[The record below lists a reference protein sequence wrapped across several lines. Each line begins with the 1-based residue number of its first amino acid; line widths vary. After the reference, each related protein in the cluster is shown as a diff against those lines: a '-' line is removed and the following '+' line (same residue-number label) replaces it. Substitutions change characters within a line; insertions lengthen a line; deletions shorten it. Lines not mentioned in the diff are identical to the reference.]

1 MEEENTDEFLVQVG
15 TQNEEPENQQNMSH
29 LRVTLSNKCLAL
41 YHCCRDKQRRVVSGT
56 EERKEASRVKKQI
69 SFSLDV

>member
-1 MEEENTDEFLVQVG
+1 MEEENTDECLDQVG
-15 TQNEEPENQQNMSH
+15 TQNQQNMSP

>member
-1 MEEENTDEFLVQVG
+1 MEEENTDEFLDQVG
-15 TQNEEPENQQNMSH
+15 TQNEQNMSH

-41 YHCCRDKQRRVVSGT
+41 YHCCRDKQRRVVSRD

>member
-15 TQNEEPENQQNMSH
+15 TQNEQNMSH

-41 YHCCRDKQRRVVSGT
+41 YH
-56 EERKEASRVKKQI
+56 
-69 SFSLDV
+69 FL

>member
-1 MEEENTDEFLVQVG
+1 MEEENTDECLDQVG
-15 TQNEEPENQQNMSH
+15 TQNEQNMSH